1 MAMCL
6 YNVSTYST
14 LYFMCAYVYSQC
26 VWTHLGVEAT
36 GWHRILPPLPSSL
49 CFKTRSL
56 AESEFTDLAKWPAS
70 QPWDP
75 CVLPT
80 LFSTAPRLQ
89 TQTVTPGFSMIAGV
103 INSGLHA
110 YTAGTLPTE
119 PPLQTQYLIFSS
131 CLVAWFV
138 CFFSCCYL
146 ATMPYHVAQAGLC
159 VLNLLV
165 QSATMPRLQDRTTT
179 AGCMFYF
186 N

>member
-138 CFFSCCYL
+138 CFFFLLLFSNNALPCSPSWPLCL
-146 ATMPYHVAQAGLC
+146 KPPGSVCHDAKITGPHYHSWLY
-159 VLNLLV
+159 VL
-165 QSATMPRLQDRTTT
+165 
-179 AGCMFYF
+179 F
-186 N
+186 